1 MATVTGSHFVSR
13 TSHGA
18 ETKANLSQTGLR
30 NQSMT
35 HNGLRFLNKVDRL
48 QMRTN
53 AKAVARNAV
62 KDEHPTANDKLS
74 GKIICGTG
82 MNIIFVGAE
91 VGPWSKTGG
100 LGDVLGGLP
109 PAMAVSIRFTCN
121 SAHYVF
127 FLLHLQFSVHFV
139 YQVCDVNPHCLTL
152 IRPKDIVL

>member
-109 PAMAVSIRFTCN
+109 PAMAVSI
-121 SAHYVF
+121 SM
-127 FLLHLQFSVHFV
+127 Q
-139 YQVCDVNPHCLTL
+139 
-152 IRPKDIVL
+152 